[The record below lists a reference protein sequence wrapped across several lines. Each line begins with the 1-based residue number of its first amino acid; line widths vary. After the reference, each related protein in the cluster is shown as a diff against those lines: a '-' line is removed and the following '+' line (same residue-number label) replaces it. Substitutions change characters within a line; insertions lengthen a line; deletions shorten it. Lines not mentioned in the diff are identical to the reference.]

1 MPPLRVSGEL
11 RLECLN
17 GISSRLEAIEDAV
30 SSTEAVADYASTLV
44 TVAGEQRRIQSAIKD
59 ALPITIHDLD
69 DVHKALKDLKL
80 ALPSD

>member
-1 MPPLRVSGEL
+1 MKETKFREL
-11 RLECLN
+11 MECLN

-44 TVAGEQRRIQSAIKD
+44 TVAGELRRIQSAIKD

-69 DVHKALKDLKL
+69 DVHRVLQDVKL
-80 ALPSD
+80 ALTSD

>member
-1 MPPLRVSGEL
+1 MKETQFREL
-11 RLECLN
+11 MGCLN

-30 SSTEAVADYASTLV
+30 SATEAVADYASTLV
-44 TVAGEQRRIQSAIKD
+44 TVAGDQRRIQSAIKD

-69 DVHKALKDLKL
+69 DLHKALKDVKL

>member
-1 MPPLRVSGEL
+1 MKETQFREL
-11 RLECLN
+11 MECLN

-30 SSTEAVADYASTLV
+30 SATEAVADYASTLV
-44 TVAGEQRRIQSAIKD
+44 TVASEQRRIQSAIKD

-69 DVHKALKDLKL
+69 DIHKALKDLKL

>member
-1 MPPLRVSGEL
+1 MKETQVREL
-11 RLECLN
+11 MERLN

-30 SSTEAVADYASTLV
+30 SATEAVADYASTLV
-44 TVAGEQRRIQSAIKD
+44 TVASEQRRIQSAIKD

-69 DVHKALKDLKL
+69 DIHKALKDLKL